1 MTSPMDTIIIRPAE
15 FADIPQLFALN
26 QQWLLANVGGNT
38 SQGFLSGAFTIADFE
53 AMITARMIVVALD
66 NDEVVAYMLSMNHA
80 AMGILEEHVAVANNI
95 KQKEIIPSDS
105 RVAVGVQTA
114 VQQQY
119 HGTGLIVSVRKAFLA
134 LLKDRFDYLFTTI
147 SKENVRSYHS
157 ATKFG
162 WQVVGEHPEHY
173 YLVLQ
178 V

>member
-1 MTSPMDTIIIRPAE
+1 MDTITIRPAIL
-15 FADIPQLFALN
+15 ADIPQLHALN
-26 QQWLLANVGGNT
+26 QQWLLATVGDDKT
-38 SQGFLSGAFTIADFE
+38 QGFLSGAFTAADFE
-53 AMITARMIVVALD
+53 AMIIARMIVVAID
-66 NDEVVAYMLSMNHA
+66 NNTVVAYMLSMNHA
-80 AMGILEEHVAVANNI
+80 AMGILEEHVTVANAI
-95 KQKEIIPSDS
+95 KAKGVIPASS

-119 HGTGLIVSVRKAFLA
+119 HGTGLIVRVRKVFLA